1 MLENLFKKTFYA
13 DDPRK
18 VIQEDVIL
26 RLMFE
31 LAVSDGSL
39 DKEEL
44 VMLKERALEIS
55 KSHKKIS
62 SVIKQAISGAEK
74 STSLYPTVQIINASY
89 TGEQKKDLLGMLW
102 RLVAVDG
109 IIDHNEESLYFKIAE
124 LIRVKRSHANQIK
137 QENS

>member
-39 DKEEL
+39 DTEEL
-44 VMLKERALEIS
+44 AMLKERALEIS
-55 KSHKKIS
+55 KDHKKIS

-137 QENS
+137 QANS

>member
-13 DDPRK
+13 DDPKK

-74 STSLYPTVQIINASY
+74 STSLYPTIQIINASY

>member
-1 MLENLFKKTFYA
+1 VLENLFKKTFYA
-13 DDPRK
+13 DDPKK

-55 KSHKKIS
+55 KDHEKIS

-74 STSLYPTVQIINASY
+74 STSLYPTVQIINVSY
-89 TGEQKKDLLGMLW
+89 TEEQKKDLLGILW

>member
-1 MLENLFKKTFYA
+1 VLENLFKKTFYA
-13 DDPRK
+13 DDPKK

-55 KSHKKIS
+55 KDHEKIS

-74 STSLYPTVQIINASY
+74 STSLYPTVQIINVSY
-89 TGEQKKDLLGMLW
+89 TEEQKKDLLGILW

-109 IIDHNEESLYFKIAE
+109 IIDHSEERLYFKIAE

>member
-1 MLENLFKKTFYA
+1 MLENLFKKKFYA
-13 DDPRK
+13 DDPK
-18 VIQEDVIL
+18 EVIQEDVIL

-55 KSHKKIS
+55 KNHKKIS

-74 STSLYPTVQIINASY
+74 STSLYPTIQIINASY

>member
-55 KSHKKIS
+55 KNHKKIS

>member
-1 MLENLFKKTFYA
+1 VLENLFKKMVYA
-13 DDPRK
+13 DNPKQD
-18 VIQEDVIL
+18 VQEDVIL

-44 VMLKERALEIS
+44 AMLKERALEIS
-55 KSHKKIS
+55 KDHEKIS

-74 STSLYPTVQIINASY
+74 STSLYPTVQNINASF
-89 TGEQKKDLLGMLW
+89 TEEQKKDLLEILW

-124 LIRVKRSHANQIK
+124 LIKIKRSQANQIK
-137 QENS
+137 QSNY

>member
-13 DDPRK
+13 NDPRK

-55 KSHKKIS
+55 KDHEKIS

-74 STSLYPTVQIINASY
+74 STSLYPTVQIINVSY
-89 TGEQKKDLLGMLW
+89 TEEQKKDLLGILW

-109 IIDHNEESLYFKIAE
+109 IIDHSEERLYFKIAE

>member
-13 DDPRK
+13 DDPKK

-55 KSHKKIS
+55 KDHEKIS

-74 STSLYPTVQIINASY
+74 STSLYPTVQIINVSY
-89 TGEQKKDLLGMLW
+89 TEEQKKDLLGILW

>member
-1 MLENLFKKTFYA
+1 VLENLFKKKFYA
-13 DDPRK
+13 DDPK
-18 VIQEDVIL
+18 EVIQEDVIL

-55 KSHKKIS
+55 KNHKKIS

-74 STSLYPTVQIINASY
+74 STSLYPTIQIINASY

>member
-74 STSLYPTVQIINASY
+74 STSLYPTVQIINVSY
-89 TGEQKKDLLGMLW
+89 TEEQKKDLLGILW

>member
-1 MLENLFKKTFYA
+1 VLENLFKKTFYA

-55 KSHKKIS
+55 KNHKKIS

>member
-13 DDPRK
+13 DDPKK

-55 KSHKKIS
+55 KDHEKIS

-74 STSLYPTVQIINASY
+74 STSLYPTVQIINVSY
-89 TGEQKKDLLGMLW
+89 TEEQKKDLLGILW

-109 IIDHNEESLYFKIAE
+109 IIDHSEERLYFKIAE

>member
-13 DDPRK
+13 DDPK
-18 VIQEDVIL
+18 EVIQEDVIL

-55 KSHKKIS
+55 KDHKKIS
-62 SVIKQAISGAEK
+62 SVIKQAINGAEK

-89 TGEQKKDLLGMLW
+89 TGEQKKDLLGILW

>member
-44 VMLKERALEIS
+44 AMLKERALEIS